1 MRKRLYENQQKKI
14 AELKEFINEAK
25 TSDNP
30 GTANQVPARIKMLE
44 KLEAEAVP
52 EPVEVKEFRFQF
64 PVPGKLDH
72 DLLQINDMSFSYNP
86 NTEEPE
92 KSKMLLKHV
101 NLHMDMESRIGVL
114 GVNGAGKSTLI
125 KLIRGKLEATLG
137 ICRVNQH
144 ARHVLFTQHHI
155 DQLDLTKSTL
165 DFLQARFP
173 NSKEHQI
180 RGMMGRFG
188 FDANLIAQK
197 ISTLSGGQ
205 RSRVA
210 FALLTWQEPHLIIM
224 VSQAR
229 MTQIRMGGNWND
241 TNVDWFRLISDLR
254 SVFVFLSSLFLSRFQ
269 DEPTNHL
276 DLETIEALIHALN
289 NFQGGVL
296 LVSHDKH
303 FIEHVAKE
311 FWAGQ
316 SQKAN
321 NDYILS
327 SPHPS
332 FFFPNSSQLVSISI
346 PTRLEAIED

>member
-1 MRKRLYENQQKKI
+1 MLLVCPFSAPPPPFLCFISQGDYTNFLKRREEAWTMRKRLYENQQKKI

-52 EPVEVKEFRFQF
+52 EPIEVKEFRFQF

-86 NTEEPE
+86 NDEEPE

-180 RGMMGRFG
+180 RGMM
-188 FDANLIAQK
+188 
-197 ISTLSGGQ
+197 
-205 RSRVA
+205 
-210 FALLTWQEPHLIIM
+210 
-224 VSQAR
+224 VSHAR
-229 MTQIRMGGNWND
+229 RQ
-241 TNVDWFRLISDLR
+241 
-254 SVFVFLSSLFLSRFQ
+254 Q
-269 DEPTNHL
+269 QQHAHTNHSF
-276 DLETIEALIHALN
+276 I
-289 NFQGGVL
+289 
-296 LVSHDKH
+296 
-303 FIEHVAKE
+303 IEHERSLTV
-311 FWAGQ
+311 
-316 SQKAN
+316 
-321 NDYILS
+321 S
-327 SPHPS
+327 SCLLALCYS
-332 FFFPNSSQLVSISI
+332 FFACTIFRVVSALT
-346 PTRLEAIED
+346 PT